1 MSLAKHHGVR
11 VALLLVAALWVAT
24 LAAYRTPAS
33 KPLDA
38 APSEF
43 SGERAR
49 ALLQRLVGDNVP
61 HPLGSAANAQLRD
74 RIVGALQDLGLEPT
88 LQSGLMVCSH
98 YGVCGTPTNILARIA
113 GTQSGE
119 HAVLLAAHYDSVAAG
134 PGASDDVAGVACV
147 LEIARVLQRLPRP
160 RQSIILLLDDGEEPG
175 LLGAQAFVQH
185 QPWAATVS
193 AAVNLDARG
202 TSGPS
207 LMFETGSSNRWLMSL
222 YAAAIA
228 RPLTDSVYYAVYQ
241 RLPNDTDF
249 SVFKAAGYQGFNF
262 AFIGD
267 VAHYHTPLDD
277 WRHAQA
283 GSLQHQGD
291 NALATLL
298 ALANAGPGP
307 VPSGEAVYFDL
318 FGRVLVRVPQAW
330 TWPAALA
337 LLALLLGAGLRLGQ
351 LRLSSARALM
361 TGILSLGAALAIG
374 GIAALA
380 LMALLRALG
389 AASPGGATSTVA
401 YPRALELAFAALAF
415 GAIALAT
422 RLQRRAG
429 AWGLAYAAAL
439 LYALLAAALARALP
453 GASYL
458 ALLPAL
464 AALLALIPAMW
475 PGAAARARPAWLTS
489 IELAALLPC
498 IVMFTLL
505 LPIVVPLYA
514 ALGADGLTL
523 MCLLLIYGG
532 FSLAPLWAIG
542 GRRQQQF
549 AIIASALCVAAGVV
563 GAMLLPRYTSESPQ
577 RLNLRYALDADT
589 QRAAWIADPLSG
601 ALPASLRSVAGF
613 APGIPPWLS
622 GSEPSWSTAAPVL
635 PIPGPRLTLLGAARG
650 AQQAHYRVHI
660 ASVRAAP
667 VLTLEFSPAAEVS
680 AVQLPGDAPL
690 SAPPR
695 RVGKGWSQ
703 LRLFGVPPQ
712 GLDVSFDGSAAAFD
726 LRLSDQSFGLPAEG
740 AGLQRARPPFA
751 VPTQDGDVTIVTGRF
766 RLTP

>member
-1 MSLAKHHGVR
+1 MSIAKYHAVL

-24 LAAYRTPAS
+24 LAADRTPRS
-33 KPLDA
+33 RPLDA
-38 APSEF
+38 APTEF
-43 SGERAR
+43 SGERAK
-49 ALLQRLVGDNVP
+49 ALLQRLVGDDVP
-61 HPLGSAANAQLRD
+61 HPLGSAANARLRE
-74 RIVGALQDLGLEPT
+74 RIVGALQGLGLAPT
-88 LQSGLMVCSH
+88 LQSGVMVCSH
-98 YGVCGTPTNILARIA
+98 YGVCGTPTNILARIE
-113 GTQSGE
+113 GTQSDE
-119 HAVLLAAHYDSVAAG
+119 RAVVLAAHYDSVAAG
-134 PGASDDVAGVACV
+134 PGASDNGAGVACV

-160 RQSIILLLDDGEEPG
+160 RQSIILLLDDGEEQG

-185 QPWAATVS
+185 PPWAATVS

-207 LMFETGSSNRWLMSL
+207 LMFETGRSNRWLMSL

-228 RPLTDSVYYAVYQ
+228 RPLTNSVYYAVYQ

-277 WRHAQA
+277 WRHADA

-298 ALANAGPGP
+298 ALANAGSEPAP
-307 VPSGEAVYFDL
+307 PGEAVYFDL
-318 FGRVLVRVPQAW
+318 FGRLLVRIPQAW
-330 TWPAALA
+330 MWPAALA
-337 LLALLLGAGLRLGQ
+337 LLPLLLASGLRLLQ
-351 LRLSSARALM
+351 LQLLNGRALVA
-361 TGILSLGAALAIG
+361 GVVSLGAALAIG
-374 GIAALA
+374 GIAATA
-380 LMALLRALG
+380 LMALLRSLG
-389 AASPGGATSTVA
+389 AVSPGGATAAVA
-401 YPRALELAFAALAF
+401 HPWALQLSFAALAF
-415 GAIALAT
+415 GVTALAA

-439 LYALLAAALARALP
+439 LYALVAVALARALA

-475 PGAAARARPAWLTS
+475 PGAAARERAAWLTGV
-489 IELAALLPC
+489 ELAALVPC
-498 IVMFTLL
+498 FVMFTLL

-514 ALGADGLTL
+514 ALGGDGLTL

-532 FSLAPLWAIG
+532 FSLAALWASA
-542 GRRQQQF
+542 GRRMQRF
-549 AIIASALCVAAGVV
+549 AIIASALCLTAGVI
-563 GAMLLPRYTSESPQ
+563 AALLLPRYTSESPQ
-577 RLNLRYALDADT
+577 RLNLLYALDADT

-601 ALPASLRSVAGF
+601 ALPAALRSAAPFAAGTPTWL
-613 APGIPPWLS
+613 PGS
-622 GSEPSWSTAAPVL
+622 APSWSTAAPLL
-635 PIPGPRLTLLGAARG
+635 PIPAPQLTLLSAARG
-650 AQQAHYRVHI
+650 AQQVHYRVHI
-660 ASVRAAP
+660 ASIRAAP
-667 VLTLEFSPAAEVS
+667 MLTLAFSPAADVR
-680 AVQLPGDAPL
+680 ALQLQGDAPL

-695 RVGKGWSQ
+695 RLGSGWSQ

-712 GLDVSFDGSAAAFD
+712 GLDVSFDGSASAFD
-726 LRLSDQSFGLPAEG
+726 LQLFDQTFGLPTNG
-740 AGLQRARPPFA
+740 AALQRARPRVA
-751 VPTQDGDVTIVTGRF
+751 VPSQDGDVTIVTRRY